1 MRPIDA
7 DNLLTAF
14 PAGENETFRTSA
26 VRGTINAC
34 PTLEVIPYQWLLN
47 YIDALPE
54 DTPSQV
60 LSRLALINMGA
71 AWQKEQA
78 SRTNELG

>member
-1 MRPIDA
+1 MRTIDA

-14 PAGENETFRTSA
+14 PEGENETFRTSA

-34 PTLEVIPYQWLLN
+34 PTLKVIDEKWLLN

-60 LSRLALINMGA
+60 LSRLALVNMFV
-71 AWQKEQA
+71 AWQKE
-78 SRTNELG
+78 REKT